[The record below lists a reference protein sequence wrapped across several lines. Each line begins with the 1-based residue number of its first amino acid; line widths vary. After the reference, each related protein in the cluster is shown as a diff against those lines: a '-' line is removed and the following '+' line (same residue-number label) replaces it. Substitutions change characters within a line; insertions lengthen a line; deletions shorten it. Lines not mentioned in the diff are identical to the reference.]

1 MHFTRTP
8 YFIDYGEYRDFRY
21 FQSDYFDLREL
32 YNRCPQLFT
41 NKWVIITAL
50 DYSDFLPPD
59 ESDIYYK
66 SSEKPFKL
74 TSPMDLPSSGCGD
87 EYYFFDEKINTQSL
101 KVLTDLQPFDNVRLS
116 ETNVNQFDKHWDLLN
131 QVQASGYMFFG
142 QFTTFIF
149 KDKSSVQAFIES
161 AYYKGV
167 PKIHI
172 AEYKAQ
178 IRALRNPPTIANEKC
193 AKRGCKNNR
202 IMYGVNC
209 ARHHYQMLKGNLFL
223 GEIFDDPLPGEK
235 RRSISDGN
243 IPNSD
248 KLILGIT
255 ALLVISFIALT
266 VCFILAI
273 NR

>member
-1 MHFTRTP
+1 
-8 YFIDYGEYRDFRY
+8 
-21 FQSDYFDLREL
+21 
-32 YNRCPQLFT
+32 
-41 NKWVIITAL
+41 
-50 DYSDFLPPD
+50 
-59 ESDIYYK
+59 
-66 SSEKPFKL
+66 
-74 TSPMDLPSSGCGD
+74 MDLPSSGCGD